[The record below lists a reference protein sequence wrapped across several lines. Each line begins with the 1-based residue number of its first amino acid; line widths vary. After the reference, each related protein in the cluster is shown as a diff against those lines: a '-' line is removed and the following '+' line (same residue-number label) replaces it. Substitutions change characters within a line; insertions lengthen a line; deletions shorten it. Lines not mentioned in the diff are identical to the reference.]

1 MRNKMEWN
9 PPAAQSREELQD
21 ALFFAASGIKT
32 QVLTSSVLGEDDLRE
47 FKSRLSDLADTVH
60 GLQGKIRLGS

>member
-1 MRNKMEWN
+1 MSNKMEWS

-21 ALFFAASGIKT
+21 ALFFAASGLKT
-32 QVLTSSVLGEDDLRE
+32 QVLTSSVLGEDDLRA
-47 FKSRLSDLADTVH
+47 FKSRLSYLADTVH